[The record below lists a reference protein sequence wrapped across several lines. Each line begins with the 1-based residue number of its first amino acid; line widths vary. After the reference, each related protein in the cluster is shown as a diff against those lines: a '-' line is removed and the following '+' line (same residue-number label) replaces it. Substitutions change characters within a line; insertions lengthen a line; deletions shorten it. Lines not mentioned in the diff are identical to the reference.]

1 MIFLLVSLSINS
13 KLQIVNNLNK
23 YKKIVRV
30 CYLRKHNS
38 LPININNKNIK
49 NNFLKKL
56 LLKSNIY
63 SLNTKYI
70 SNLNYPFWIFLHE
83 NFFFTKFFKTK
94 TTLQHINVQ
103 SLIPQGILP
112 YIMYSTKAINWR
124 RYRII
129 HSNEIIEILFLSLW
143 LKNSNMFMR
152 WVRYFFEKNDLKKH
166 KKLFLLLDSLLGKV
180 IWNFNLFLKLK
191 GLKLSMRGKFGKAG
205 SVRKTRRYIKKGKC
219 TSTSKNIAM
228 FSQTKVIRTLT
239 GVYSLKLELFY

>member
-1 MIFLLVSLSINS
+1 MLLF
-13 KLQIVNNLNK
+13 
-23 YKKIVRV
+23 
-30 CYLRKHNS
+30 YLRKHKS
-38 LPININNKNIK
+38 LSRTID
-49 NNFLKKL
+49 KKDIDHKFFKEL
-56 LLKSNIY
+56 LSKSNIY
-63 SLNTKYI
+63 SLNTKNI
-70 SNLNYPFWIFLHE
+70 SNLNYPFWMFLHE
-83 NFFFTKFFKTK
+83 TFFFTKLFKSKSTV
-94 TTLQHINVQ
+94 QHINVQ
-103 SLIPQGILP
+103 NLIPQGILP
-112 YIMYSTKAINWR
+112 YIMYSTKVINWR

-180 IWNFNLFLKLK
+180 VWNFNLFLKLK

-219 TSTSKNIAM
+219 TSTSKNIAI